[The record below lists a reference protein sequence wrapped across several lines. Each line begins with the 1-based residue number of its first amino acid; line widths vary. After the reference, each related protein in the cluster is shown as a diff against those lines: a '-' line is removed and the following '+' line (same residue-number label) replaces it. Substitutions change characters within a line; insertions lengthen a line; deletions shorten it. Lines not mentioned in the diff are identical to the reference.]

1 MTNLKS
7 YIIYDWKETI
17 LKNSKDNYSINEI
30 IPKTF
35 SKKICGGRFL
45 NSTLSGNWKSWTL
58 TDEAEGPHPILKCTI
73 DNGYLEIYSNTSS
86 EKHSLKDIE
95 IKICMAIKP
104 NSDGTHSLC
113 KNSFYIKSNSLKLSE
128 DRLIVS
134 HYLEKLILAWFKDN
148 HKYIELFINRSR
160 IQTRVEG
167 DLSLLGWDIES
178 SVSYKTMN
186 EFIKKDNLYEKK
198 FHQYMEVRRNEY
210 TIDGEFGPWQM
221 TTGADGQNI
230 RFLCPIKSATYKIN
244 DDVYIAKP
252 DNFIII
258 QVDLKYFDS
267 KTTIIDPSGLN
278 NGQQFNLKV
287 KTDSTDEI
295 NAVILVGSRITDVNE
310 DLYPGDDVSL
320 EIVFKTWFNA
330 NIQKF
335 TQIFSYILLNET
347 SKIPE
352 YQWLKPT
359 QISYGSASVTMPD
372 PSNPNKELSNLDAS
386 TFAAM
391 AMVENHKNDRP
402 NHAVDNRFL
411 ELSKTPAAV
420 AISMPEFLKHFLVN
434 GLQAMQ
440 IDNLDAFE
448 VSSENL
454 MITNKKKINF
464 GKIQAQKRQV
474 DTLIEPNNF
483 KMAIQNNQVI
493 LEIVDATWQQVEGV
507 TGHFGYRQA
516 YNLILKNENN
526 VYKPVLEESGEVT
539 LSYFVT
545 EEAWKTRQDAIISA
559 TVSIIV
565 GTIIGA
571 LSSIGSDKL
580 YKFLKS
586 KYVVNKNKA
595 SMKLSGK
602 DIKEISSMIDVPE
615 AELLSIRRKNSK
627 TSLDDISLMSSNG
640 STSPGDIS
648 IMQNKPR
655 ALGERLQIAGLK
667 LLGGLITSFGYTI
680 GFILPEVL
688 KDVIN
693 ANINNDFKV
702 LPGIQEFSQ
711 QCIGP
716 VQWPENGEL
725 KINFAKLQGV
735 YLLGGNLVKTLK
747 TN

>member
-1 MTNLKS
+1 MTNLKP

-17 LKNSKDNYSINEI
+17 LKNSKDNYSINES
-30 IPKTF
+30 IPKIF
-35 SKKICGGRFL
+35 SKKICGGRFF

-58 TDEAEGPHPILKCTI
+58 TDEGEGPHPVLKCTI

-95 IKICMAIKP
+95 IKVCMSIKP

-113 KNSFYIKSNSLKLSE
+113 KNSFYIKTNSLKLSE
-128 DRLIVS
+128 DRLILS
-134 HYLEKLILAWFKDN
+134 HCLDKLILAWFKDN

-278 NGQQFNLKV
+278 NGQQLNLKV

-295 NAVILVGSRITDVNE
+295 NAVILVGSRITYVNE
-310 DLYPGDDVSL
+310 DIYPGDDISL
-320 EIVFKTWFNA
+320 EIVFKTWFNT

-359 QISYGSASVTMPD
+359 QLSYGSASVTMPD

-411 ELSKTPAAV
+411 ELSKTPAAF
-420 AISMPEFLKHFLVN
+420 AISMPEFLKHFLVT

-454 MITNKKKINF
+454 VITNKKKINF
-464 GKIQAQKRQV
+464 GKIQDQNRQV
-474 DTLIEPNNF
+474 DALIEPNNF
-483 KMAIQNNQVI
+483 KLAIQNNQVVV
-493 LEIVDATWQQVEGV
+493 EIVDATWQQVVGV

-526 VYKPVLEESGEVT
+526 VYKPMLEESGDVT
-539 LSYFVT
+539 ISYMVT
-545 EEAWKTRQDAIISA
+545 EEAWKTTQDAIISA
-559 TVSIIV
+559 TVGLVV
-565 GTIIGA
+565 GTIIGTA
-571 LSSIGSDKL
+571 FSKLSDKL

-586 KYVVNKNKA
+586 KFIVKNKKA
-595 SMKLSGK
+595 SLKISGK
-602 DIKEISSMIDVPE
+602 DINEVIEMSDLSKPQ
-615 AELLSIRRKNSK
+615 LLSIKKANAK
-627 TSLDDISLMSSNG
+627 ISTEEVGLISQNG
-640 STSPGDIS
+640 STSLENLAIFKK
-648 IMQNKPR
+648 KPR
-655 ALGERLQIAGLK
+655 PIGERVQILGLK
-667 LLGGLITSFGYTI
+667 LVSGLITTFGWSI
-680 GFILPEVL
+680 GFVLPDIL

-693 ANINNDFKV
+693 ANINNNFEV
-702 LPGIQEFSQ
+702 LPGIQQFTQ
-711 QCIGP
+711 QCIGSI
-716 VQWPENGEL
+716 QWPDNSEL
-725 KINFAKLQGV
+725 KIDFAKLQGV
-735 YLLGGNLVKTLK
+735 YLLGGNLVKIPES
-747 TN
+747 N

>member
-1 MTNLKS
+1 MTNLKP

-134 HYLEKLILAWFKDN
+134 HYLEKLILTWFKDN

-198 FHQYMEVRRNEY
+198 FHQYMEIRRNEY

-230 RFLCPIKSATYKIN
+230 RFLCPIKSASYKIN

-278 NGQQFNLKV
+278 NGQQLNLKV
-287 KTDSTDEI
+287 KTDSTNEI
-295 NAVILVGSRITDVNE
+295 NAVILVGSIITDVNE
-310 DLYPGDDVSL
+310 SLYPQDDISL
-320 EIVFKTWFNA
+320 EIVFKTWFNT

-335 TQIFSYILLNET
+335 TQIFSYILLDET
-347 SKIPE
+347 SKISE

-359 QISYGSASVTMPD
+359 QISYGSASVTIPD
-372 PSNPNKELSNLDAS
+372 PLNPNKEISNLDAS

-411 ELSKTPAAV
+411 ESSKTPAAF

-434 GLQAMQ
+434 SLQAMQ

-454 MITNKKKINF
+454 MITNKKRINF
-464 GKIQAQKRQV
+464 GKIKAQTGQV
-474 DTLIEPNNF
+474 DALIEPNNF
-483 KMAIQNNQVI
+483 KLAIQNNQVV
-493 LEIVDATWQQVEGV
+493 LDIVDATWQQVEGV

-516 YNLILKNENN
+516 YNLILKKEDNE
-526 VYKPVLEESGEVT
+526 YKPILDESGDFT
-539 LSYFVT
+539 ISYAVT
-545 EEAWKTRQDAIISA
+545 EEAWKTKRDAIITA
-559 TVSIIV
+559 TASIV
-565 GTIIGA
+565 LGTIIGA
-571 LSSIGSDKL
+571 LSSMASDKL
-580 YKFLKS
+580 CKFLKS
-586 KYVVNKNKA
+586 KYVVNKKKA
-595 SMKLSGK
+595 SIKISKNNVDEILSM
-602 DIKEISSMIDVPE
+602 SDVSQ
-615 AELLSIRRKNSK
+615 AQLVSIRRRNSQ
-627 TSLDDISLMSSNG
+627 TSIDDISLMSSNG
-640 STSPGDIS
+640 STSSGNLS
-648 IMQNKPR
+648 ILKNKPR
-655 ALGERLQIAGLK
+655 SLGERLQIFGIK
-667 LLGGLITSFGYTI
+667 LLGGFLTAFGYTF
-680 GFILPEVL
+680 GFTLPDILQQ
-688 KDVIN
+688 VIN
-693 ANINNDFKV
+693 SAINNNFEV
-702 LPGIQEFSQ
+702 LPGIQKFAE

-716 VQWPENGEL
+716 IQWPDNGEL

-735 YLLGGNLVKTLK
+735 YLLGGNLVKTPK
-747 TN
+747 AN